1 MIKISRLFSI
11 GETSKLKDISIKTL
25 RYYHE
30 VGILIPKFIDK
41 DSNYRYY
48 SVEQF
53 IYIDIIK
60 SCRELGTSIKEL
72 QEIFKNCDTSEL
84 LLFLD
89 KKRQDALTN
98 IEKMNSIVSNIDLL
112 KSSVENFKSTLK
124 NSEINVYTFD
134 TRYIA
139 KLPCKEVGNLAEM
152 LYYSKLENF
161 TKKHKLP
168 STIQTGI
175 IYNINSQFEKEPLYV
190 FNELAY
196 SSAPADKSHIDIL
209 PSGKYLTLSY
219 SRENENSQF
228 EKLQKY
234 LSENN
239 IFPSNIIEVDLLHDF
254 FNINSYSCQI
264 QIYLDNINI
273 NTKNF

>member
-41 DSNYRYY
+41 HSNYRYY
-48 SVEQF
+48 SAEQF
-53 IYIDIIK
+53 IYIDVIK

-72 QEIFKNCDTSEL
+72 QEIFKNCDTAEL

-89 KKRQDALTN
+89 RKRIDALSN
-98 IEKMNSIVSNIDLL
+98 IEKMNNIVNNIDSL
-112 KSSVENFKSTLK
+112 KSSVENFKSTLQ
-124 NSEINVYTFD
+124 NSEINICTFD

-152 LYYSKLENF
+152 FYYSKLENF

-175 IYNINSQFEKEPLYV
+175 IYNINSHFEKEPLYV

-196 SSAPADKSHIDIL
+196 STAPIDISRIDIL
-209 PSGKYLTLSY
+209 PSGRYLTLSY

-264 QIYLDNINI
+264 QIYLDNIN
-273 NTKNF
+273 TKNF